1 MQTVGLAQAEIENRG
16 IPTASITM
24 LPNMTRKIQ
33 PPRALAV
40 PYPLGFPLG
49 EANNPDL
56 QTEVL
61 LALMSLLERNDVPVL
76 EEFRGSKG
84 TGHRVKGPPE
94 P

>member
-1 MQTVGLAQAEIENRG
+1 MCIQTVGLAQAEIEKRG

-24 LPNMTRKIQ
+24 LPDITRRIR

-56 QTEVL
+56 QTEIL
-61 LALMSLLERNDVPVL
+61 LALMELLDRDDVPVL
-76 EEFRGSKG
+76 EEFGR
-84 TGHRVKGPPE
+84 P
-94 P
+94 

>member
-1 MQTVGLAQAEIENRG
+1 MQTVGLAQAEIERRG

-24 LPNMTRKIQ
+24 LPDITRRIR

-56 QTEVL
+56 QTEIL
-61 LALMSLLERNDVPVL
+61 LALMELLDRDDVPVL
-76 EEFRGSKG
+76 GEFGR
-84 TGHRVKGPPE
+84 
-94 P
+94 

>member
-1 MQTVGLAQAEIENRG
+1 MQTVGLAQAEIEKRG

-24 LPNMTRKIQ
+24 LPDITRRIR

-56 QTEVL
+56 QTEIL
-61 LALMSLLERNDVPVL
+61 LALMELLDRDDVPVL
-76 EEFRGSKG
+76 EEFGR
-84 TGHRVKGPPE
+84 P
-94 P
+94 

>member
-1 MQTVGLAQAEIENRG
+1 MQTVGLAQAEIERRG

-24 LPNMTRKIQ
+24 LPDITRKIR

-49 EANNPDL
+49 EADNPVL

-61 LALMSLLERNDVPVL
+61 LALMALLDRDDVPVL
-76 EEFRGSKG
+76 EEFGR
-84 TGHRVKGPPE
+84 
-94 P
+94 

>member
-1 MQTVGLAQAEIENRG
+1 VCPQTVGLAQATIEERG

-24 LPNMTRKIQ
+24 LAKITEEIR

-49 EANNPDL
+49 EANNREL

-61 LALMSLLERNDVPVL
+61 RQLLALLARNNVPVL
-76 EEFRGSKG
+76 EQF
-84 TGHRVKGPPE
+84 VAQ
-94 P
+94 

>member
-24 LPNMTRKIQ
+24 LPDITRKIR

-56 QTEVL
+56 QTDVL
-61 LALMSLLERNDVPVL
+61 QALMDLLDRDDVPVL
-76 EEFRGSKG
+76 EEFR
-84 TGHRVKGPPE
+84 VKG
-94 P
+94 

>member
-1 MQTVGLAQAEIENRG
+1 MCTQTVGLAQAEIEKRG

-24 LPNMTRKIQ
+24 LPDITRKIR

-49 EANNPDL
+49 EANNPGL

-61 LALMSLLERNDVPVL
+61 RQLQALLERDDVPVL
-76 EEFRGSKG
+76 EEFGRS
-84 TGHRVKGPPE
+84 
-94 P
+94 

>member
-24 LPNMTRKIQ
+24 LPDITRKIR

-56 QTEVL
+56 QTDVL
-61 LALMSLLERNDVPVL
+61 QALMNLLDKDDVPVL
-76 EEFRGSKG
+76 EEFGR
-84 TGHRVKGPPE
+84 T
-94 P
+94 

>member
-1 MQTVGLAQAEIENRG
+1 MQTVGLAQAEIERRG

-24 LPNMTRKIQ
+24 LPDITRKIR

-49 EANNPDL
+49 EADNPVL

-61 LALMSLLERNDVPVL
+61 LALMALLDRDDVPVL
-76 EEFRGSKG
+76 EDFGEA
-84 TGHRVKGPPE
+84 
-94 P
+94 

>member
-1 MQTVGLAQAEIENRG
+1 MCIQTVGLAQAEIEKRG

-24 LPNMTRKIQ
+24 LPDITRRIR

-56 QTEVL
+56 QTEIL
-61 LALMSLLERNDVPVL
+61 LALMALLDRDDVPVL
-76 EEFRGSKG
+76 EEFGR
-84 TGHRVKGPPE
+84 
-94 P
+94 

>member
-1 MQTVGLAQAEIENRG
+1 MQTVGLAQATIERRG

-24 LPNMTRKIQ
+24 LAGITQKVR

-49 EANNPDL
+49 EANNPEL

-61 LALMSLLERNDVPVL
+61 RQVLALLERNDVPVL
-76 EEFRGSKG
+76 EEFR
-84 TGHRVKGPPE
+84 V
-94 P
+94 

>member
-1 MQTVGLAQAEIENRG
+1 MQTVGLAQAEIERRG

-24 LPNMTRKIQ
+24 LPDITHKIR

-56 QTEVL
+56 QTEIL
-61 LALMSLLERNDVPVL
+61 LALMALLDRDDVPVL
-76 EEFRGSKG
+76 EEFS
-84 TGHRVKGPPE
+84 E
-94 P
+94 A